1 MFLNLANV
9 PQDLESQDTTFFH
22 VWHEI
27 DRNENE
33 HFSKRTWMDLC
44 LVISAMILLY
54 FVSRVQFNVIPTFG

>member
-33 HFSKRTWMDLC
+33 HFS
-44 LVISAMILLY
+44 
-54 FVSRVQFNVIPTFG
+54 RVQFNVIPTFG